1 MKISIIIPTCNGM
14 PLFGRVLDRIAA
26 QHCSL
31 PYCVSCVDSESD
43 DGTWEELGR
52 RGIPRTRIRRSE
64 FNHGGTRNL
73 AFRET
78 DGDLIVS
85 TVQDATPRDEHWLQ
99 SLVDAVLSADD
110 VAGAYSRQLPYETVN
125 PFIRRR
131 LESWAAGRTERVV
144 QRLPEGRSLADLP
157 PLEQLAL
164 CAFDDVSSI
173 MHRSVWREFPLPV
186 RRFGEDV
193 AWGRQVI
200 AAGKAIVYEPASTV
214 IHSHETRAMDEF
226 RRIYLDHANL
236 HELFGLTTVPS
247 FRAALGS
254 SRSQARLYRDLVD
267 RLDLKQGERK
277 NLLRLA
283 TRLALAETF
292 AQWLGARSVRKGP
305 PRGLFAIL
313 ERCIAG

>member
-1 MKISIIIPTCNGM
+1 M
-14 PLFGRVLDRIAA
+14 PLFGRVLDRITT
-26 QHCSL
+26 QQCSL
-31 PYCVSCVDSESD
+31 PYRLFCVDSESD

-52 RGIPRTRIRRSE
+52 REIPRLRIRRAD

-85 TVQDATPRDEHWLQ
+85 TVQDATPDSEHWLQ
-99 SLVDAVLSADD
+99 SLVDAVLSAED
-110 VAGAYSRQLPYETVN
+110 VAGAYSRQLPYETAN

-131 LESWAAGRTERVV
+131 LESWAAGRAERVV
-144 QRLPEGRSLADLP
+144 QRLPEGRSLTDLP

-173 MHRSVWREFPLPV
+173 MRRSTWNEFPLPV

-200 AAGKAIVYEPASTV
+200 RAGKAIVFEPASTV

-226 RRIYLDHANL
+226 RRIYMDHANL

-247 FRAALGS
+247 FKDAFRN
-254 SRSQARLYRDLVD
+254 SRSQARLYRDLVA
-267 RLDLKQGERK
+267 LLELKEGER
-277 NLLRLA
+277 NDLNRLA
-283 TRLALAETF
+283 TRLAFAETF
-292 AQWLGARSVRKGP
+292 GQWLGARSIRKGP
-305 PRGLFAIL
+305 PKGLFALL
-313 ERCIAG
+313 ERYVAG